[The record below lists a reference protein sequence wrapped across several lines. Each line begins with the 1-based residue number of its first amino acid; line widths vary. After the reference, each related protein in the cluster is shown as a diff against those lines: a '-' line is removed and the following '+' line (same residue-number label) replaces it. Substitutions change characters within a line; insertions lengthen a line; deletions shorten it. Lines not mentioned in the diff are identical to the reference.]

1 MRRSE
6 AWRRA
11 ATLAIVSWGTL
22 MGRPALAQLSAQPS
36 GRLVDV
42 VEVDQHESQVDITV
56 SFNCSMRYL
65 THLPAS
71 RGRQIIVTLQPLADC
86 GLGPLARILAEIPPI
101 SGARHVLSAVRL
113 DSNAPGLVTLT
124 VELAADEQFV
134 LGQGVDPRG
143 LRIELIRPERAGARV
158 MVGGPTDE
166 VSYFEVNL
174 DSQLEPIPS
183 AAVAAARAQ
192 LQAPVFVSETLVE
205 GRKWYRLRAGPFE
218 RRADAEQLLNRAVAT
233 YPRAWLAVGHEAAAA
248 AGEAASGA
256 APAAGSALPPVE
268 QMGTDPP
275 LDRGILSQLLA
286 QASAAL
292 RARDYPTAIRILTR
306 LQRQPEFPERAQA
319 QELLGLARERAGQLA
334 QAQAEY
340 EEYLRRYPSGE
351 AAERV
356 ATRLRILRAAT
367 LPGAGGLGTTE
378 AQRKWQVSGD
388 VGQQFRYDSSRTST
402 SAQPGV
408 ATPTT
413 PTPTQTENTDG
424 LYTDVDFF
432 ARRHGDTSDWVTR
445 LSAGYDR
452 NFGSS
457 AFSSGGLGNR
467 AMVSLASV
475 EWIDRAHGLLAQVG
489 RQVRN
494 DDGILGTFDGLFASY
509 HWRPSW
515 AIDVAAGYPV
525 DLLVAS
531 PQTRRRFESLAL
543 DLTPPGA
550 HWDGSLFATVQTLDG
565 VRDRRAL
572 GLQGRYLTSRGSL
585 VALADYDVA
594 FHSLNAAMLL
604 GTVQLPARW
613 SLNFDAERRNSPVL
627 TTENALIGQP
637 FTSFLQLEHTFT
649 LAQIYQL
656 ARDRTPATDIFNLTV
671 TRPLG
676 ERFELAVTAGADR
689 TAATIA
695 SGGVQALPATG
706 LETSYQAQLYGSSL
720 WSAGDFNVL
729 TLTYS
734 NTQVGKV
741 EAVNVSTRL
750 PLFGPWRFGPQLG
763 LDRSQIVGDASTE
776 TTVDPAILIDYEH
789 GLALVQL
796 ELGGAV
802 GRQSSAAAS
811 QRTQRYYVGLSYRL
825 GFQP

>member
-1 MRRSE
+1 MRRSD
-6 AWRRA
+6 AWRRIA
-11 ATLAIVSWGTL
+11 ALAIVAWGAL
-22 MGRPALAQLSAQPS
+22 IGRPALAQLMGQPL
-36 GRLVDV
+36 GRLIDV
-42 VEVDQHESQVDITV
+42 VEVDEHQGQVDITV

-71 RGRQIIVTLQPLADC
+71 RGRQIIVTLQPLPDC
-86 GLGPLARILAEIPPI
+86 GLGPLSRILAEIPPI
-101 SGARHVLSAVRL
+101 SGAAHVVSSVRL

-124 VELAADEQFV
+124 VGLAADEQFV
-134 LGQGVDPRG
+134 LGQGVDPHG
-143 LRIELIRPERAGARV
+143 LRIRLIRAQHAAARV

-166 VSYFEVNL
+166 VSFFEVNL
-174 DSQLEPIPS
+174 DSQLKPFPADAVS
-183 AAVAAARAQ
+183 AAQTQ
-192 LQAPVFVSETLVE
+192 LRAPVFVSQTLVE
-205 GRKWYRLRAGPFE
+205 GRTWYRLRAGPFE
-218 RRADAEQLLNRAVAT
+218 RRADAQQLLSRAVAI
-233 YPRAWLAVGHEAAAA
+233 YPRAWLAVGHEAAPPAGEGAA
-248 AGEAASGA
+248 AAAL
-256 APAAGSALPPVE
+256 AAGPALPPVE

-275 LDRGILSQLLA
+275 LDPGTLSQLLA
-286 QASAAL
+286 QAGIAL
-292 RARDYPTAIRILTR
+292 KAKDYPTAIRILTR
-306 LQRQPEFPERAQA
+306 LQRQPEFPGRARAQ
-319 QELLGLARERAGQLA
+319 EMLGLARERAGQLA

-340 EEYLRRYPSGE
+340 EEYLRRYPDG
-351 AAERV
+351 AAAAQV
-356 ATRLRILRAAT
+356 AERLRILRAAT
-367 LPGAGGLGTTE
+367 LPNAGGLGAIE

-402 SAQPGV
+402 SAQPSPT
-408 ATPTT
+408 TPAT
-413 PTPTQTENTDG
+413 PTPTQTENQDG

-457 AFSSGGLGNR
+457 AFSAGGLGNS
-467 AMVSLASV
+467 AIVSLASV
-475 EWIDRAHGLLAQVG
+475 EYVNRAHGVLAQVG

-494 DDGILGTFDGLFASY
+494 DDGILGTFDGLFGSY
-509 HWRPSW
+509 HFRPAW
-515 AIDVAAGYPV
+515 TIDVAAGYPV
-525 DLLVAS
+525 DLLTAS

-565 VRDRRAL
+565 VRDRRAV
-572 GLQGRYLTSRGSL
+572 GLQGRYLASRGSL

-594 FHSLNAAMLL
+594 YHSLNAAMLL
-604 GTVQLPARW
+604 GTLQLPARW

-637 FTSFLQLEHTFT
+637 FTSFLRLEQSFT
-649 LAQIYQL
+649 LGQIYQL
-656 ARDRTPATDIFNLTV
+656 ARDRTPATEIFNLTV
-671 TRPLG
+671 IRPLG
-676 ERFELAVTAGADR
+676 ERFELAATAGADR
-689 TAATIA
+689 TAATVA

-706 LETSYQAQLYGSSL
+706 LETSYQAQIYGSSL

-741 EAVNVSTRL
+741 EAAEVSTRL
-750 PLFGPWRFGPQLG
+750 PLVGSWRIGPQLG
-763 LDRSQIVGDASTE
+763 VDHSKITGDTSTE
-776 TTVDPAILIDYEH
+776 TTVDPSILIDYEH

-796 ELGGAV
+796 ELGGAI
-802 GRQSSAAAS
+802 GRQSSVAAS
-811 QRTQRYYVGLSYRL
+811 QRSQRYFVGLSYRL